1 MTYPTTLLPQL
12 IEAVANAIDENA
24 EAVAALDQ
32 AIGDGDHVINLQRGL
47 AALLAQR
54 EELGLLTWS
63 AAWQKM
69 GMTLM
74 STVGGAS
81 GSLLGTLLLTMA
93 KAAADQTLD
102 LQGFA
107 GVFAQ
112 GVEAMKRRGKSEAG
126 EKTMLDV
133 LVPVAV
139 YLQSDACTAAEVLTG
154 VQAVAIAGVESTRAM
169 LATKGRAAFLAE
181 RSIGHIDAGA
191 KSCQL
196 MICAISA
203 VLSAAPA

>member
-93 KAAADQTLD
+93 KAAADQALD
-102 LQGFA
+102 LKGFA
-107 GVFAQ
+107 VVFAQ

-139 YLQSDACTAAEVLTG
+139 YLQSDACTAAEGLTG

-181 RSIGHIDAGA
+181 RSVGHIDAGA

-203 VLSAAPA
+203 VLSAAPT